1 MVIAV
6 EKGLKSLKEQLE
18 SMGYEC
24 FYIGEN
30 RVADAIIYKD
40 KDNQP
45 YFEVNKS
52 SITNAL
58 SSYGASAHGALLI
71 NAGNKSID
79 EIVNILTRR
88 TYSPL
93 L

>member
-6 EKGLKSLKEQLE
+6 EKGLERLKEQLE
-18 SMGYEC
+18 SRGYEC

-30 RVADAIIYKD
+30 HVADAVIYKD
-40 KDNQP
+40 KDNHP
-45 YFEVNKS
+45 YFEVNKF
-52 SITNAL
+52 SITNML
-58 SSYGASAHGALLI
+58 SSYSDSPHGALLI